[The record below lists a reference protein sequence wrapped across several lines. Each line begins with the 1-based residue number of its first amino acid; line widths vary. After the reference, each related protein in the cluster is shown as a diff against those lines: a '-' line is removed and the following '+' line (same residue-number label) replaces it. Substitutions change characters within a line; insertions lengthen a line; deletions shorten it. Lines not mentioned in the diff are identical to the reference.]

1 MTRTTTTK
9 ISLAAL
15 AAAVL
20 AAPVTAPAQEA
31 EPDNAIKFRQSVMKG
46 IGGPTGA
53 VGGIVKGEVAHQE
66 LMAHFLDQL
75 ATAAEPQATT
85 AAFRQN
91 TADQGMAKTTA
102 LPDIWE
108 NWDDFEERLQKLGE
122 VTTAAAE
129 AGADVT
135 QDQLKAIFDTCKG
148 CHDEYRE
155 D

>member
-1 MTRTTTTK
+1 MTTTTR
-9 ISLAAL
+9 ISRAAL

-20 AAPVTAPAQEA
+20 AAPMSAPAQDA
-31 EPDNAIKFRQSVMKG
+31 EPDNAIAFRQSVMKG

-53 VGGIVKGEVAHQE
+53 IGGIVKGEVAHQE

-75 ATAAEPQATT
+75 AAAADPQATT
-85 AAFRQN
+85 AAFRQD
-91 TADQGMAKTTA
+91 TAGEGMAQTTA

-108 NWDDFEERLQKLGE
+108 NWDDFEEGLQKLGE

-129 AGADVT
+129 AGGDVS

-155 D
+155 KD